1 MADRLEKISLGSKG
15 SGRVVLCL
23 IRKSNRARRINIRI
37 ESSEKIIL
45 TLPRWASVQA
55 GRAFLFQQRKWLEK
69 RIEKSPP
76 VIDLTTHLQT
86 GGQVWISSHP
96 RTLNLVGLDNMG
108 RSNYE
113 ICYDQITLNIPQNS
127 SDTNEQVFSF
137 LQNLA
142 KENLTDR
149 VFILSNKF
157 GLEVKKVRVGNQKS
171 RWGSCSSR
179 GTISLNWRLLLLN
192 YSLGQYVILH
202 ELAHLKHL
210 NHSLAFWQ
218 YLESICPGARIQDRE
233 LRSEGKKIINLGR

>member
-86 GGQVWISSHP
+86 GGQVWISSNP

>member
-86 GGQVWISSHP
+86 GGQVWLSSHP
-96 RTLNLVGLDNMG
+96 RALNLVDLDNIG
-108 RSNYE
+108 RYSHE

-127 SDTNEQVFSF
+127 SGTDEQVFSF

-142 KENLTDR
+142 KENLPNR

>member
-86 GGQVWISSHP
+86 GGQVWISSNP

-218 YLESICPGARIQDRE
+218 YLESICPGARIQDWE